1 MKEKKKVF
9 PADFAWGAATSA
21 YQIEGAWNED
31 GKSESNW
38 DRWAHTP
45 GKIKGGGTGDV
56 AVDHYHRWKEDV
68 GLMKQLQ
75 INAYR
80 FSIAWSRIQPAGRG
94 SLNPK
99 GVSFYDKLID
109 SLLESGIEPFVT
121 LCHYDIPQILEDR
134 GGWVNREMTDWFA
147 EYAGKIVHLFGS
159 RVTKWMTINEPI
171 CIAKG
176 HYAATV
182 EPPGLGDPQA
192 GADAAHHL
200 MLAHAKAQRAI
211 RACGQKY
218 QVALVNCI
226 FPSEPYTGPVKS
238 DSDGF
243 ARMSGDINSAEGEE
257 PVTPEDAAAAAY
269 LQDGYTNR
277 WWMEPPFTGRYP
289 QDIWAHMEH
298 HPDVIEGD
306 MDIIKAKPDFLAI
319 NYYTRYLVR
328 AVRSKG
334 KLSWKGIPVKERGNS
349 YSSMG
354 WEVYP
359 EGLYNT
365 LLRLKKEYAG
375 TPVYITENGFAF
387 EDKISD
393 NGTIEDDYRVDYL
406 RRHIDICGKA
416 LAEGVNL
423 KGYFVWSLLDNL
435 EWETGWGQRF
445 GIIYTDYKTLN
456 RTVKKSGLWYRD
468 FIASATSKKT

>member
-1 MKEKKKVF
+1 MKINKNIF
-9 PADFAWGAATSA
+9 PAGFRWGTATSA

-31 GKSESNW
+31 GKGESNW

-56 AVDHYHRWKEDV
+56 AVDHYHRWREDV
-68 GLMKQLQ
+68 ELMKKLKL
-75 INAYR
+75 NSYR
-80 FSIAWSRIQPAGRG
+80 FSIAWSRVQPDGRG
-94 SLNPK
+94 VLNPK

-109 SLLESGIEPFVT
+109 ALLESGIEPFVT
-121 LCHYDIPQILEDR
+121 LCHYDIPQALEDK

-147 EYAGKIVHLFGS
+147 EYAGRMAHLFGS

-176 HYAATV
+176 HYGATI

-200 MLAHAKAQRAI
+200 MLGHAKAQRAI
-211 RACGQKY
+211 KACSEKH

-238 DSDGF
+238 DTDGF
-243 ARMSGDINSAEGEE
+243 ARMSGDPSGVHKGEE
-257 PVTPEDAAAAAY
+257 PVTPEDIINAAY

-289 QDIWAHMEH
+289 QDVWEHMEY
-298 HPDVIEGD
+298 HPPVMEGD
-306 MDIIKAKPDFLAI
+306 MDIIKTKPDFLAV
-319 NYYTRYLVR
+319 NYYTRYLVT
-328 AVRSKG
+328 AVRTGG
-334 KLSWKGIPVKERGNS
+334 KLSWKGIPAKERGNPC
-349 YSSMG
+349 SSMG

-365 LLRLKKEYAG
+365 LLRFKKEYAG
-375 TPVYITENGFAF
+375 TPIYITENGFAF
-387 EDKISD
+387 NDTVKAD
-393 NGTIEDDYRVDYL
+393 GTIADDYRIDYL
-406 RRHIDICGKA
+406 RNHIDVCGRA
-416 LAEGVNL
+416 LAQGVDL
-423 KGYFVWSLLDNL
+423 KGYFVWSLMDNL
-435 EWETGWGQRF
+435 EWEMGWGSCFGLVRF
-445 GIIYTDYKTLN
+445 DHKTLN
-456 RTVKKSGLWYRD
+456 RTVKKSGWWYRD
-468 FIASATSKKT
+468 FIASATK